1 METEELEM
9 QLIGLQASS
18 LWSAKFKDLR
28 EILETST
35 NGHAASILSS
45 WTSLPDKLNC
55 MKKVAFALLS
65 AFGSTYQCEQIFSHM
80 RHILN
85 PHRSKLTT
93 DHSEGCVKLKVSRYS
108 PEISTL
114 AKGKQGQGSH

>member
-1 METEELEM
+1 M
-9 QLIGLQASS
+9 QLIDLQASS

-35 NGHAASILSS
+35 NDHAASILSS
-45 WTSLPDKLNC
+45 WTSLPDKFNC

-80 RHILN
+80 KHILN
-85 PHRSKLTT
+85 PHRSRLTV
-93 DHSEGCVKLKVSRYS
+93 DHSEDCVKLKVSRYS
-108 PEISTL
+108 PEITTL